1 MRLPPEQETIR
12 AKCFHPRGTFV
23 EFPEEDVE
31 TSIPARFELKIPL
44 QSLFQSPTVADMAAE
59 ITAHQEKRLDQSQL
73 AAILDELES
82 LSEAE
87 AERLVS
93 ENNSPITKQ

>member
-1 MRLPPEQETIR
+1 MI
-12 AKCFHPRGTFV
+12 KH
-23 EFPEEDVE
+23 
-31 TSIPARFELKIPL
+31 FELDISL
-44 QSLFQSPTVADMAAE
+44 RSLFRSPTVADMAAE
-59 ITAHQEKRLDQSQL
+59 IIAHQGKRLDQSQL
-73 AAILDELES
+73 ATILDELES

>member
-1 MRLPPEQETIR
+1 
-12 AKCFHPRGTFV
+12 
-23 EFPEEDVE
+23 
-31 TSIPARFELKIPL
+31 
-44 QSLFQSPTVADMAAE
+44 MAAE
-59 ITAHQEKRLDQSQL
+59 IIAHQGKRLDQSRL

-82 LSEAE
+82 LLEAE